1 MLDGEPAERLSP
13 VPLRAALWVHTAP
26 PQGMRTYGVRAVS
39 ASGALS
45 AIVPSHPILI
55 E

>member
-1 MLDGEPAERLSP
+1 MRDGEGAELLSP
-13 VPLRAALWVHTAP
+13 VPLRALWVDTTP
-26 PQGMRTYGVRAVS
+26 PQGVRTDGVRAVS

-45 AIVPSHPILI
+45 GIVPSHPILI